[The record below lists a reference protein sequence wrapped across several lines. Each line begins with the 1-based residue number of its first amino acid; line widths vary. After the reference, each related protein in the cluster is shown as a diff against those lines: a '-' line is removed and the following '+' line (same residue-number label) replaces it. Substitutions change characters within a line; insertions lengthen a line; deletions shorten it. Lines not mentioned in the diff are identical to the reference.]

1 MPIEPACTARDIAH
15 RFGRVR
21 VLEGIDLALVPGE
34 CVVLHGAN
42 GSGKTTLLR
51 ILAGLLRPQR
61 GTVAHANGR
70 PMRVAFV
77 GQAPGLYAELST
89 IENLDLFARLN
100 GLADPGVAAAEA
112 LDAFGLAHRP
122 AMRTRT
128 LSRGQQQRL
137 ALARAFMTAPDIILL
152 DEPFTAL
159 DAAGGERLDR
169 AIATACANGATVLF
183 AAHDDGRARG
193 QANRVATLVDGRL
206 RSAEGP
212 GGAAPSLGPTAE
224 RTEVAP
230 SPRPAARRRGLGVL
244 RGAWLIAQK
253 DVRTELRGRE
263 LLPALGVFAALC
275 GTVLAY
281 AFSDVTPDLP
291 RIAPGAYW
299 VALLFG
305 GTLGLGRM
313 IAAEVDGDALS
324 ALRLTGL
331 DGGALFLG
339 KWAAA
344 TAFTL
349 AIACVLAPLW
359 VALFALRPGDVL
371 GLAAVA
377 AAGVPGWAAAGVLVA
392 GISATARG
400 REVLLPILL
409 FPLLLPLVLAA
420 VRATGGALAGA
431 PLTELGP
438 ALALMAAYD
447 VIFCV
452 VGFWLFPVVVDS
464 T

>member
-100 GLADPGVAAAEA
+100 GLADPGGAAAEA
-112 LDAFGLAHRP
+112 LDAFGLAH
-122 AMRTRT
+122 
-128 LSRGQQQRL
+128 Q
-137 ALARAFMTAPDIILL
+137 
-152 DEPFTAL
+152 
-159 DAAGGERLDR
+159 
-169 AIATACANGATVLF
+169 
-183 AAHDDGRARG
+183 
-193 QANRVATLVDGRL
+193 
-206 RSAEGP
+206 
-212 GGAAPSLGPTAE
+212 
-224 RTEVAP
+224 
-230 SPRPAARRRGLGVL
+230 
-244 RGAWLIAQK
+244 
-253 DVRTELRGRE
+253 
-263 LLPALGVFAALC
+263 
-275 GTVLAY
+275 
-281 AFSDVTPDLP
+281 
-291 RIAPGAYW
+291 
-299 VALLFG
+299 
-305 GTLGLGRM
+305 
-313 IAAEVDGDALS
+313 VDGDALS